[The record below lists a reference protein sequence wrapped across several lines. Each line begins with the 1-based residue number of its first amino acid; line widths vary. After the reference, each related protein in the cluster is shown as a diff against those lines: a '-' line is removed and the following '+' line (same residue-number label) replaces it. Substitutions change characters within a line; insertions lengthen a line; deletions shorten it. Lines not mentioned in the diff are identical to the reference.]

1 MLKLR
6 YNSLSKV
13 EEDMGDRFYQQQLK
27 KTGDCPGNRNPKKR
41 KSKVA
46 WDDEKKAA
54 VIAAYTKANPTP
66 ETSMEI
72 VKEIAD
78 EFDESPNGVRMV
90 LTKADVYVK
99 KGAASGAAK
108 TPKAAGA
115 SATGGTRVSKQGA
128 QDALV
133 AALTDAGQEI
143 DEDVVSKLTGKA
155 AQYFAGVIAALNK

>member
-1 MLKLR
+1 
-6 YNSLSKV
+6 
-13 EEDMGDRFYQQQLK
+13 MGDRFYQQQLK

-54 VIAAYTKANPTP
+54 VIAAYKKANPTP

-72 VKEIAD
+72 VKEIAE

-99 KGAASGAAK
+99 KGVASGAAK
-108 TPKAAGA
+108 APKAAGA
-115 SATGGTRVSKQGA
+115 SATGGARVSKQGA

-155 AQYFAGVIAALNK
+155 AQYFAGIIAALNK

>member
-99 KGAASGAAK
+99 KGTATGAAK
-108 TPKAAGA
+108 APKAAGA